1 MGKSTRTQRIM
12 SIFLIVIF
20 FFLLFGLNDRLSEYF
35 KLAKQRDQIATEVYA
50 LQSTEIALRT
60 QIAYASGDNAV
71 EDWAR
76 GDAHMALPGDVVI
89 VPITPN
95 SQSSSVHVTP
105 TPTTSA
111 VENWEIWKSFI
122 FGVR

>member
-1 MGKSTRTQRIM
+1 MSKTTRTQRIM
-12 SIFLIVIF
+12 SFFLIALF

-89 VPITPN
+89 IPLTPN
-95 SQSSSVHVTP
+95 AQSSSINSTP
-105 TPTTSA
+105 TPTPSA
-111 VENWEIWKSFI
+111 IENWEIWKSFI